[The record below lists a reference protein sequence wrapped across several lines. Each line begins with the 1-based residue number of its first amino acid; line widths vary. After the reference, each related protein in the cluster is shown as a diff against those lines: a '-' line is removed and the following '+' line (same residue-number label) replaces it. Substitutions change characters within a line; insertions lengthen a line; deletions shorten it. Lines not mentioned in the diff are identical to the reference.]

1 MNFGPPHSRPSSQPI
16 PLNAALN
23 AVADDLKA
31 GTTSAIQAITTN
43 WSEIVGKQ
51 LSEHTVAGSMIDG
64 VLTIHANDSAAAS
77 VVRQRSADIGRR
89 YAEATSQTVRQL
101 RVIVARKR

>member
-1 MNFGPPHSRPSSQPI
+1 MNSRPPSQPI
-16 PLNAALN
+16 PLNAALS
-23 AVADDLKA
+23 AVANDLKA
-31 GTTSAIQAITTN
+31 GTAHGIQSITTN
-43 WSEIVGKQ
+43 WSEVVGQQ

-89 YAEATSQTVRQL
+89 YGDATGQTVRQL

>member
-1 MNFGPPHSRPSSQPI
+1 MNPRPPNSGAASQPI

-31 GTTSAIQAITTN
+31 GSTSEIRAITTN
-43 WSEIVGKQ
+43 WAEIVGQQ

-64 VLTIHANDSAAAS
+64 VLTIHASDSAAAS
-77 VVRQRSADIGRR
+77 VVRQRSGDIGRR
-89 YAEATSQTVRQL
+89 YGEATAQTVRQL